1 MLYFFFSIIVWNVN
15 LTGPQKRQEQAPQ
28 QGPQQATEW
37 TSAKSFVDTTS
48 WHDSEGH
55 SSDIMKC
62 TQPHSPL
69 TLPQSHCSIHLC
81 QSSTFTLQ
89 HSRHSI
95 HAALKQQHSRC
106 TYAAAFTPQQPLCC
120 STHTSDTTAL
130 PVFCS
135 SHAAALMQQLSRCHI
150 YAAAFTQQCSIH
162 AEACTQQHSCFTY
175 ATTLTLMDEDYL
187 GLTMPLHNLAMQAG
201 GS

>member
-1 MLYFFFSIIVWNVN
+1 
-15 LTGPQKRQEQAPQ
+15 
-28 QGPQQATEW
+28 
-37 TSAKSFVDTTS
+37 
-48 WHDSEGH
+48 
-55 SSDIMKC
+55 MKC

-69 TLPQSHCSIHLC
+69 ALPQSHCSIHLY

-89 HSRHSI
+89 YSRHSI

-130 PVFCS
+130 PVFRS

-162 AEACTQQHSCFTY
+162 AEAGTQQHSCFTY
-175 ATTLTLMDEDYL
+175 ATTLTLVDEGHF
-187 GLTMPLHNLAMQAG
+187 GLTMPLHNLAMQASGSWGWQARDGRVGCFYKG
-201 GS
+201 GGEGFLRGYDPVFNGFGTVHQAFSLFLG